1 MDVANEFG
9 GSMSRYEIRKDE
21 ELDLNRC
28 MPAVGG
34 YDATKLAAPDLKLVE
49 DNGDQGWWFCLRP
62 SGNEPKL
69 RLNVET
75 WNRGDLADLTGRV
88 IAVLKKHGATEG

>member
-1 MDVANEFG
+1 MCSSDL
-9 GSMSRYEIRKDE
+9 DE

-28 MPAVGG
+28 MPAVGD
-34 YDATKLAAPDLKLVE
+34 YDSTKLVAPDLKLVE
-49 DNGDQGWWFCLRP
+49 DNGSQGWWFCLRP

-75 WNRGDLADLTGRV
+75 WNRDDLKELTERV
-88 IAVLKKHGATEG
+88 IAVLKRYGAKEG

>member
-1 MDVANEFG
+1 
-9 GSMSRYEIRKDE
+9 
-21 ELDLNRC
+21 
-28 MPAVGG
+28 MPAAGG

-49 DNGDQGWWFCLRP
+49 DNGNQGWWLCLRP

-75 WNRGDLADLTGRV
+75 WNREDLKELTERV
-88 IAVLKKHGATEG
+88 IAIIKRHGAKEG